1 MRAWTGKEKKRW
13 GPLIIGTYGAKCW
26 ICGRPINLALKHPHK
41 ESFTIDHV
49 RPRALGGSN
58 SLANLRPAH
67 LVCNSRKGKQVK
79 VTRNPEDNSDFFK

>member
-58 SLANLRPAH
+58 VVPSAPLAAQRCAIRVIYRAIGTTLAH
-67 LVCNSRKGKQVK
+67 
-79 VTRNPEDNSDFFK
+79 